1 MKKILLIYQDEVDGF
16 RVKGHESRCDVIAN
30 ALSERHMT
38 PLMVPRS
45 LVKDIRDG
53 ESIGPVDAIIIDGG
67 INVPEGIENSG
78 PIVRIADLP
87 EHIYEGDDFLIAPGY
102 GAERIG
108 DFRNFDKER
117 FYNIAEDRLRGIL
130 GLSAFPVHP
139 HISEYRD
146 RWENAQEDKDVEWII
161 DGEYVLF
168 IPGSNRKGF
177 YSVVDRGDEPIFDTL
192 ELELSGVN
200 RETAITLIANAKV
213 VVTAASVSAIESILL
228 GRPTFLVKTA
238 DDQIW
243 NYTFMIEDGVAL
255 PFHHGTVRM
264 YLEEPSMREALTK
277 RVLWQTRH
285 YTDYLIGGLMRFLE
299 EYDAVHS

>member
-38 PLMVPRS
+38 PVKARRS
-45 LVKDIRDG
+45 LFKDVRDG
-53 ESIGPVDAIIIDGG
+53 IAAGPVDAIIIDGG

-78 PIVRIADLP
+78 PVVRIADLP

-108 DFRNFDKER
+108 DFYNFKR
-117 FYNIAEDRLRGIL
+117 HSAYGFVTSRTSAL

-139 HISEYRD
+139 HIKEYRC
-146 RWENAQEDKDVEWII
+146 RWENGPEEDEDVEWII

-213 VVTAASVSAIESILL
+213 VVTAASLSAIESILL
-228 GRPTFLVKTA
+228 GRPTFLVKTS